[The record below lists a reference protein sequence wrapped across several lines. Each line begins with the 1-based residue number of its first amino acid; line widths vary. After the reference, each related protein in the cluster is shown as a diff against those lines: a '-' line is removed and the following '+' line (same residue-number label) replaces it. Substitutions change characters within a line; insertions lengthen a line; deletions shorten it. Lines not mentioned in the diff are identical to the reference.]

1 MALTRPSIKGTAF
14 VSAVG
19 DLQALVEAGRI
30 SEEQLEARLP
40 TQDLAILESKILPGD
55 WYPIESY
62 GRIID
67 RLGEIEGGGA
77 AYHIQRGRRAAE
89 RLLQSG
95 IYRQLDRAIVQRD
108 RATLERQGRDKNALI
123 AIMLTVGRTLYNFGA
138 WELLRDQCSDT
149 RLCFELR
156 QMAALPEN
164 ARLTIQGFVEWA
176 ARHIGSPHARVEC
189 RRLSADRIQFDIHGT

>member
-19 DLQALVEAGRI
+19 DLQALLEAGRI

-55 WYPIESY
+55 WSPIESY

-67 RLGEIEGGGA
+67 LLGEIEGGGA

-89 RLLQSG
+89 PPGQPA
-95 IYRQLDRAIVQRD
+95 IPRQADS
-108 RATLERQGRDKNALI
+108 AL
-123 AIMLTVGRTLYNFGA
+123 
-138 WELLRDQCSDT
+138 
-149 RLCFELR
+149 
-156 QMAALPEN
+156 
-164 ARLTIQGFVEWA
+164 
-176 ARHIGSPHARVEC
+176 
-189 RRLSADRIQFDIHGT
+189 